1 MKKIELTKYGFVR
14 SKEDDFTD
22 DGTRFTC
29 YRVGNILVSKAASR
43 CTPGLV
49 FIDADLPWEENGL
62 TYDMFSKLPHYKQ
75 LSRLNGC
82 RLDNISE
89 QDLIQLHDDCVSYER
104 EYNELLEQTKFPTMD
119 ELKDAYEKIKAQKVS
134 QLEEANKLLKDN
146 ALDVLLKVP
155 DYVLHLIRE
164 YYNML
169 KSQASI
175 NPNERAQK
183 VFKTRFSFDTIE
195 ESKKQ
200 KDNYELTNIKDY
212 LRKYLGKSFINKE
225 DK

>member
-49 FIDADLPWEENGL
+49 FIAATLPWYESRL
-62 TYDMFSKLPHYKQ
+62 TYDMVSKLPHYKQ
-75 LSRLNGC
+75 LEKLNGC
-82 RLDNISE
+82 MMDDISE
-89 QDLIQLHDDCVSYER
+89 QDLIQLHDDCVSYEK

-134 QLEEANKLLKDN
+134 QLEEATKLLKDN
-146 ALDVLLKVP
+146 AFDLLLNVP
-155 DYVLHLIRE
+155 DCVLHLITNSYRD
-164 YYNML
+164 L
-169 KSQASI
+169 KSEANI
-175 NPNERAQK
+175 NIDERAK
-183 VFKTRFSFDTIE
+183 SAFEKAYSFSVIE
-195 ESKKQ
+195 DSKKKQ
-200 KDNYELTNIKDY
+200 KEIFYLTEIKNY
-212 LRKYLGKSFINKE
+212 LRRYLGKSL
-225 DK
+225 